1 MENSIENSKAKELFG
16 EIKKRKVEDT
26 IIIEGRTFKLHKFDP
41 LLGNYILLQLFTV
54 ALPFGIGD
62 MLSSAVGSE
71 IPKNEGMIPTF
82 PTVFNCFDL
91 ERTNKIASAKHEPH
105 PPMATK

>member
-62 MLSSAVGSE
+62 MLSNAVGSE
-71 IPKNEGMIPTF
+71 IPKNNVSSKQLSKAEFIELQKDILGS
-82 PTVFNCFDL
+82 L
-91 ERTNKIASAKHEPH
+91 LHRR
-105 PPMATK
+105 